1 MKVVRQENDSE
12 ARRSSGSED
21 LNEDPIKELPSV
33 TTVPTAPSPPVS
45 PTSVRP
51 RTVARTGL
59 YALLA
64 ANAAVVTLFAVR
76 AGFASNA
83 LVVIGR
89 FAGLYGALLMA
100 FQLLLVARLPW
111 LDHRIGMDRLTNWHR
126 WTGFGLLWT
135 LVAHLVFIT
144 FGYARSSSLDPVSR
158 LVDLAETVEGVLRA
172 TVATALILVVG
183 AVSARRARRR
193 LAYETWHFIH
203 LYTYAAVVLAFT
215 HQVAVGTTFT
225 ASAAATAYWYTLW
238 IAAGA
243 ALVTGRLLLPL
254 RRNLRHR
261 LRVEAVVPESDQ
273 VVSVYI
279 TGRDLDRLPARAGQ
293 FFLWRFLTK
302 DRWWQANPYSLS
314 AAPDG
319 TRLRLT
325 AKAAGAGSAS
335 LRHLRP
341 GTRVFAEGPYGA
353 FTALHRTRPASLL
366 IAGGVG
372 VTPIRALLEEIE
384 GHAVVVHRVAGER
397 DAVLHDELRELA
409 VAKGAELHLVTG
421 PPVPDRL
428 GPRELAALVPDI
440 TERDVFLCG
449 PPPMMTAVLGTL
461 RELGVPGRQI
471 HFERFSLAG

>member
-1 MKVVRQENDSE
+1 M
-12 ARRSSGSED
+12 
-21 LNEDPIKELPSV
+21 
-33 TTVPTAPSPPVS
+33 TTVQSPPVP
-45 PTSVRP
+45 PTAIRP
-51 RTVARTGL
+51 KVVARTGL
-59 YALLA
+59 YAVLA
-64 ANAAVVTLFAVR
+64 ANAAVVTLFAVQ

-111 LDHRIGMDRLTNWHR
+111 LDRRIGMDRLTNWHR

-135 LVAHLVFIT
+135 LVGHVVFIT
-144 FGYARSSSLDPVSR
+144 FGYADSSSMDPVSQ

-172 TVATALILVVG
+172 AVAMVLILVVG
-183 AVSARRARRR
+183 GVSARWARRR

-203 LYTYAAVVLAFT
+203 LYTYVAVVLAFT

-225 ASAAATAYWYTLW
+225 ASSAATAYWYGVWTV
-238 IAAGA
+238 
-243 ALVTGRLLLPL
+243 ALGSVALGRAVLPL
-254 RRNLRHR
+254 WRNWRHQ
-261 LRVEAVVPESDQ
+261 LRVEKVVPESDN

-302 DRWWQANPYSLS
+302 DRWWQANPFSLS

-325 AKAAGAGSAS
+325 AKAAGDGSAG
-335 LRHLRP
+335 LRHIKP

-353 FTALHRTRPASLL
+353 FTAMHRTRPESLL

-372 VTPIRALLEEIE
+372 VTPIRALLEEID
-384 GHAVVVHRVAGER
+384 GHAIVVYRVGGER
-397 DAVLHDELRELA
+397 DAVLYDELRDLA
-409 VAKGAELHLVTG
+409 AAKGAELHLVTG

-428 GPRELAALVPDI
+428 APRELAALVPDI
-440 TERDVFLCG
+440 AERDVFLCG
-449 PPPMMTAVLGTL
+449 PPPMMNAVLGSL
-461 RELGVPGRQI
+461 RELDVPRTQI

>member
-1 MKVVRQENDSE
+1 M
-12 ARRSSGSED
+12 
-21 LNEDPIKELPSV
+21 
-33 TTVPTAPSPPVS
+33 TTVQSPPVP
-45 PTSVRP
+45 PTAIRP
-51 RTVARTGL
+51 KVVARTGL
-59 YALLA
+59 YTVLA
-64 ANAAVVTLFAVR
+64 ANAAVVTLFAVQ
-76 AGFASNA
+76 AGFASNT

-89 FAGLYGALLMA
+89 FAGLYAALLMA

-111 LDHRIGMDRLTNWHR
+111 LDRRIGMDRLTNWHR

-135 LVAHLVFIT
+135 LVGHVVFIT
-144 FGYARSSSLDPVSR
+144 FGYAESSSMNPVSQ

-172 TVATALILVVG
+172 AVAMVLILVIG
-183 AVSARRARRR
+183 GVSARWARRR

-203 LYTYAAVVLAFT
+203 LYTYVAVVLAFT

-225 ASAAATAYWYTLW
+225 ASSAATAYWYGVW
-238 IAAGA
+238 GV
-243 ALVTGRLLLPL
+243 ALGSVLLGRFVLPL
-254 RRNLRHR
+254 WRNWRHQ
-261 LRVEAVVPESDQ
+261 LRVEAVVPEADN

-302 DRWWQANPYSLS
+302 DRWWQANPFSLS

-325 AKAAGAGSAS
+325 AKAAGDGSAG
-335 LRHLRP
+335 LRHIKP

-353 FTALHRTRPASLL
+353 FTAMHRTRPEALL

-372 VTPIRALLEEIE
+372 VTPIRALLEEIH
-384 GHAVVVHRVAGER
+384 GHAIVIYRVAGER
-397 DAVLHDELRELA
+397 DAVLYDELRDLA
-409 VAKGAELHLVTG
+409 LAKGAELHLVTG

-428 GPRELAALVPDI
+428 APRELVALVPDI
-440 TERDVFLCG
+440 AERDVFLCG
-449 PPPMMTAVLGTL
+449 PPPMMNAVLGTL
-461 RELGVPGRQI
+461 RELDVPKPQI

>member
-1 MKVVRQENDSE
+1 M
-12 ARRSSGSED
+12 
-21 LNEDPIKELPSV
+21 
-33 TTVPTAPSPPVS
+33 TTVQSPPVP
-45 PTSVRP
+45 PTAIRP
-51 RTVARTGL
+51 KVVARTGL
-59 YALLA
+59 YAVLA
-64 ANAAVVTLFAVR
+64 ANAAVVTLFAVQ

-111 LDHRIGMDRLTNWHR
+111 LDRRIGMDRLTNWHR

-135 LVAHLVFIT
+135 LVGHVVFIT
-144 FGYARSSSLDPVSR
+144 FGYAQSSSMNPVSQ
-158 LVDLAETVEGVLRA
+158 LVDLAETVEGVFRA
-172 TVATALILVVG
+172 VVALVLILVIG
-183 AVSARRARRR
+183 GVSARWARRR

-203 LYTYAAVVLAFT
+203 LYTYVAVVLAFT

-225 ASAAATAYWYTLW
+225 ASSAATAYWYTVW
-238 IAAGA
+238 TV
-243 ALVTGRLLLPL
+243 ALGSVFLGRLALPL
-254 RRNLRHR
+254 WRNWRHQ
-261 LRVEAVVPESDQ
+261 LRVEAVVPEADN

-293 FFLWRFLTK
+293 FFLWRFVTK
-302 DRWWQANPYSLS
+302 DRWWQANPFSLS

-325 AKAAGAGSAS
+325 AKAAGDGSAG
-335 LRHLRP
+335 LRHIKP

-353 FTALHRTRPASLL
+353 FTAMHRTRPESLL

-372 VTPIRALLEEIE
+372 VTPIRALLEEIH
-384 GHAVVVHRVAGER
+384 GHAVVIYRVAGER
-397 DAVLHDELRELA
+397 DAVLYDELRDLA

-428 GPRELAALVPDI
+428 APRELAALVPDI
-440 TERDVFLCG
+440 AERDVFLCG
-449 PPPMMTAVLGTL
+449 PPPMMNAVLGTL
-461 RELGVPGRQI
+461 RELDVPKTQI

>member
-1 MKVVRQENDSE
+1 M
-12 ARRSSGSED
+12 
-21 LNEDPIKELPSV
+21 
-33 TTVPTAPSPPVS
+33 TTVQSPPVP
-45 PTSVRP
+45 PTAIRP
-51 RTVARTGL
+51 KVVARTGL
-59 YALLA
+59 YAVLA
-64 ANAAVVTLFAVR
+64 VNAAVVTLFAVQ

-89 FAGLYGALLMA
+89 FAGLYGSLLMA

-111 LDHRIGMDRLTNWHR
+111 LDRRIGMDRLTNWHR

-135 LVAHLVFIT
+135 LVGHLVFIT
-144 FGYARSSSLDPVSR
+144 FGYAESSSLNPVSQ

-172 TVATALILVVG
+172 TVAMVLILVIG
-183 AVSARRARRR
+183 GVSARWARRR

-203 LYTYAAVVLAFT
+203 LYTYVAVVLAFT

-225 ASAAATAYWYTLW
+225 ASPAATAYWYGVW
-238 IAAGA
+238 GV
-243 ALVTGRLLLPL
+243 ALGSVFLGRAVLPL
-254 RRNLRHR
+254 WRNWRHR
-261 LRVEAVVPESDQ
+261 LRVEAVVPEADN

-279 TGRDLDRLPARAGQ
+279 TGRDLDKLPARAGQ

-302 DRWWQANPYSLS
+302 DRWWQANPFSLS

-325 AKAAGAGSAS
+325 AKAAGDGSAG
-335 LRHLRP
+335 LRHIKP

-353 FTALHRTRPASLL
+353 FTAMHRTRPESLL

-372 VTPIRALLEEIE
+372 VTPIRALLEEID
-384 GHAVVVHRVAGER
+384 GHAVVVYRVSGER
-397 DAVLHDELRELA
+397 DAVLYDELRELA

-428 GPRELAALVPDI
+428 APRELAALVPDI
-440 TERDVFLCG
+440 AERDVFLCG

-461 RELGVPGRQI
+461 RELDVPKTQI

>member
-1 MKVVRQENDSE
+1 M
-12 ARRSSGSED
+12 
-21 LNEDPIKELPSV
+21 
-33 TTVPTAPSPPVS
+33 TTVQSPPVP
-45 PTSVRP
+45 PTAIRP
-51 RTVARTGL
+51 KVVARTGL
-59 YALLA
+59 YAVLA
-64 ANAAVVTLFAVR
+64 ANAAVVTLFAVQ

-89 FAGLYGALLMA
+89 FAGLYSALLMA

-111 LDHRIGMDRLTNWHR
+111 LDRRIGMDRLTNWHR
-126 WTGFGLLWT
+126 WTGFSLLWM
-135 LVAHLVFIT
+135 LVGHMVFIT
-144 FGYARSSSLDPVSR
+144 FGYAESSSMNPVSQ

-172 TVATALILVVG
+172 AVAMVLILVIG
-183 AVSARRARRR
+183 GVSGRWARRR

-203 LYTYAAVVLAFT
+203 LYTYVAVVLAFT

-225 ASAAATAYWYTLW
+225 ASSAATAYWYAVW
-238 IAAGA
+238 GV
-243 ALVTGRLLLPL
+243 ALGSVLLGRLVLPL
-254 RRNLRHR
+254 WRNWRHQ
-261 LRVEAVVPESDQ
+261 LRVEAVVPEADN

-302 DRWWQANPYSLS
+302 DRWWQANPFSVS

-325 AKAAGAGSAS
+325 AKAAGDGSAG
-335 LRHLRP
+335 LRHLEP

-353 FTALHRTRPASLL
+353 FTAMHRTRPEALL

-372 VTPIRALLEEIE
+372 VTPIRALLEEID
-384 GHAVVVHRVAGER
+384 GHAVVIYRVAGER
-397 DAVLHDELRELA
+397 DAVLYDELRELA
-409 VAKGAELHLVTG
+409 LTKGAELHLVTG

-428 GPRELAALVPDI
+428 APRELAALVPDI
-440 TERDVFLCG
+440 AERDVFLCG
-449 PPPMMTAVLGTL
+449 PPPMMNAVLGTL
-461 RELGVPGRQI
+461 RELDVPKPQI